1 MVMMLDWFDARE
13 AVDVGA
19 SLADSVLRGMGPARK
34 NTRPEAL
41 ADCSAETQR
50 LLRRAVLD
58 APPLKLNLFKR
69 AKLLES
75 FKSRLA
81 DQGID
86 SRRVDELTHL
96 LLLQLSGANAPQP
109 TAAAAAVGR
118 PAASHRERKR
128 IEPLLN
134 AVEEELVA
142 GRSAQAIAQLEEI
155 LAIDP
160 DHAVAH
166 VHLGEALSHLG
177 RYGQAEQALRRA
189 VQLDPRRADAHLRL
203 GLLLQWRGDFLGSE
217 TTLRRAVKLEPRSAN
232 ALSALGHTLNSLD
245 RTQDARE
252 CFEKALRLNPRAA
265 SALCGLGWL
274 TSTEGRF
281 TEAETL
287 LRKALEADPECIEAQ
302 VLLAS
307 QRKMTR
313 DDAGWLQ
320 ATNRMLERVRPPI
333 EEAKLR
339 FALGKYHD
347 DLGNH
352 RQAFE
357 NYRQANDLRKQ
368 VAAPYD
374 TAARTA
380 WVDDVMRVYSSG
392 LVAQPA
398 EAASDSEVPVF
409 VVGMMRSGTSL
420 VEQIIASHPRAAGA
434 GELQFWGMLAHK
446 HPEFLRHHP
455 PDAAFAGKQ
464 AEAYLQ
470 LLARRG
476 GTATRVV
483 DKTPANVDYLG
494 LIHRLFPKA
503 RFICLRRDPVDT
515 CLSCYFQDF
524 SNAAAFSMDLDDLAH
539 YYREHHRLVTHW
551 RSVLPKDVFLE
562 VSYAELVADPER
574 WSRRMLEFIGLEWD
588 PKVLEFDK
596 TERAVLTASSWQVRQ
611 KVYASSVGR
620 SRNYQKFIGPLLKLR
635 ELA

>member
-1 MVMMLDWFDARE
+1 MMLDWFNARE

-19 SLADSVLRGMGPARK
+19 SLAESLLRGATPARK
-34 NTRPEAL
+34 NVQHASVDRG
-41 ADCSAETQR
+41 AEMQQA
-50 LLRRAVLD
+50 LLRAVRA

-75 FKSRLA
+75 FKSRLT

-86 SRRVDELTHL
+86 PQRADELTHL
-96 LLLQLSGANAPQP
+96 LLLQLSGTNVPQP
-109 TAAAAAVGR
+109 TAGAAAATR
-118 PAASHRERKR
+118 PAGGNRERKR
-128 IEPLLN
+128 IEPLLK
-134 AVEEELVA
+134 AIEGELAA
-142 GRSAQAIAQLEEI
+142 GRSAQAIEQLEEI

-160 DHAVAH
+160 DHALAH
-166 VHLGEALSHLG
+166 VHLGDALSRLG
-177 RYGQAEQALRRA
+177 RYGPAEQALRRA
-189 VQLDPRRADAHLRL
+189 VQLDPKRADAHLRL

-217 TTLRRAVKLEPRSAN
+217 TTLRRAAKLEPRSAN

-252 CFEKALRLNPRAA
+252 CFEKALRLNPRVA

-274 TSTEGRF
+274 TGTEGRF
-281 TEAETL
+281 AEAEAL

-302 VLLAS
+302 TLLAG

-320 ATNRMLERVRPPI
+320 TTSRMLERERPPI

-339 FALGKYHD
+339 FALGKYYD

-368 VAAPYD
+368 AAAPYD
-374 TAARTA
+374 PAGRTA
-380 WVDDVMRVYSSG
+380 WVDDVMRVYSTG
-392 LVAQPA
+392 LVAQHA
-398 EAASDSEVPVF
+398 DAASESEVPVF

-420 VEQIIASHPRAAGA
+420 VEQIIASHPQAAGA

-470 LLARRG
+470 QLTRRG
-476 GTATRVV
+476 GKATRVV

-503 RFICLRRDPVDT
+503 RFIYLRRDPVDT

-524 SNAAAFSMDLDDLAH
+524 SNAAAFSMDLDDLEH

-562 VSYAELVADPER
+562 VPYAELVADQEA
-574 WSRRMLEFIGLEWD
+574 WSRRILEFIGLDWD

-596 TERAVLTASSWQVRQ
+596 TERAVLTASNWQVRQ

-620 SRNYQKFIGPLLKLR
+620 WKNYQKFIGPLLKLR